1 MLKGA
6 ELQGGG
12 QEEEVE
18 EERKMRCICT
28 KVLKEE
34 VEVWWGADKE
44 TKSKRAR
51 SVNEN
56 VRAMRGNKIMG
67 RSNRRTGHRKRKT
80 RRGMSY
86 YPESD
91 FPFFNKCVFFLI
103 IHKDQK
109 LASYQK
115 NLRGENKKVQSWP
128 GFTILQPCC
137 LSQVL
142 EEKHNRCLCSG
153 SL

>member
-1 MLKGA
+1 
-6 ELQGGG
+6 
-12 QEEEVE
+12 
-18 EERKMRCICT
+18 MRCICT
-28 KVLKEE
+28 KEVKEE

-56 VRAMRGNKIMG
+56 VRRGNKIMG
-67 RSNRRTGHRKRKT
+67 GSNRRTGDRKRKT

-86 YPESD
+86 DPKRD
-91 FPFFNKCVFFLI
+91 FFFNKCVFFLI
-103 IHKDQK
+103 IHMDQK

-115 NLRGENKKVQSWP
+115 NLQEENKKVQSWP
-128 GFTILQPCC
+128 GVTILQPCC

-142 EEKHNRCLCSG
+142 EEKHNHCLCLRSLQCNAARAESIKRSG
-153 SL
+153 GRRSNAKIFH